1 MNEVQIFTQAVTL
14 LITFATILSHYWVI
28 KLKINELDYRMKTL
42 ETDKIIIAEIREKIT
57 KIEIMLQ
64 HLEEIVKKQQ
74 EQKPR

>member
-1 MNEVQIFTQAVTL
+1 
-14 LITFATILSHYWVI
+14 
-28 KLKINELDYRMKTL
+28 MKTL